1 MVNTKRVRA
10 RPGDGVKLREE
21 ILRTAERLLVESGT
35 EEALTLRA
43 VARLASVTTP
53 SVYLHFSGKE
63 ALVEAVCLRVWD
75 ELGTRIREALD
86 GLSDPFMALGQCGRA
101 YIHFAL
107 EHPVQYRVLLMRPS
121 DAEGIPPAAEAC
133 FRYMVGAVTA
143 CVENGV
149 LRGNPETLALGMW
162 SAMHGCASL
171 LIAQP
176 ALPWPDDVDAF
187 INHVVRVAGFGS
199 ALQGALPG
207 TTVPRSRELAD
218 GMDGFAE
225 SMRQRGAR

>member
-1 MVNTKRVRA
+1 MVNTKRARA
-10 RPGDGVKLREE
+10 RPGDGAKLREE
-21 ILRTAERLLVESGT
+21 ILRTAERLLAESGT

-43 VARLASVTTP
+43 VAKLASVTTP

-75 ELGTRIREALD
+75 ELGTRIRDACE
-86 GLSDPFMALGQCGRA
+86 GTSDPFVTLGQCGRA

-107 EHPVQYRVLLMRPS
+107 EHPVQYRVLLMRPN
-121 DAEGIPPAAEAC
+121 DAEAIPPAAEAC
-133 FRYMVGAVTA
+133 FRHMVGAVTA

-149 LRGNPETLALGMW
+149 LKGDPETLALGMW

-176 ALPWPDDVDAF
+176 ALPWPDDLESFV
-187 INHVVRVAGFGS
+187 NHIVRVAGFGS
-199 ALQGALPG
+199 ALQSALPG
-207 TTVPRSRELAD
+207 AAVPRSRDLAA
-218 GMDGFAE
+218 GMDGLAKT
-225 SMRQRGAR
+225 MRQRGAR